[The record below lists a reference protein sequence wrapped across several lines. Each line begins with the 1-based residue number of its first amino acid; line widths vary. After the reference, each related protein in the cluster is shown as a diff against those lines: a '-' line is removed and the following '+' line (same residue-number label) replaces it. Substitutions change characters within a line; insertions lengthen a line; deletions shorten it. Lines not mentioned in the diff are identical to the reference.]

1 MPKYVNLDFI
11 SILFFTIRFTN
22 EKITIFVF
30 IRLENKSDLYLV
42 YEMFDIFSIK
52 IIIKHNK
59 NK

>member
-1 MPKYVNLDFI
+1 MLKYVNLDFI

-42 YEMFDIFSIK
+42 YEMFATFYCK
-52 IIIKHNK
+52 IIIKDNK